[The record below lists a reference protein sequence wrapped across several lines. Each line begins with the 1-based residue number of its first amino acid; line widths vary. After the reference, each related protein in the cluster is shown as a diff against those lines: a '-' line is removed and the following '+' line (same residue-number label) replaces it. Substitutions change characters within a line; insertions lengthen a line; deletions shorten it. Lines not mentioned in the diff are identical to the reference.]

1 MKNNSLPLKLERLGE
16 IDPSRICCSY
26 SLMYLK
32 NVQSLGDSIQKA
44 ADDAKRYKDNL
55 DLYFSRYFRSE
66 YVQFARAMLNEVIEK
81 IKP

>member
-1 MKNNSLPLKLERLGE
+1 
-16 IDPSRICCSY
+16 
-26 SLMYLK
+26 MYLK

-55 DLYFSRYFRSE
+55 DLYFSRDFRSE

>member
-1 MKNNSLPLKLERLGE
+1 
-16 IDPSRICCSY
+16 
-26 SLMYLK
+26 MYLK

-55 DLYFSRYFRSE
+55 DLYFSRDFRSE

-81 IKP
+81 IKPWPSTKPTVSWASPQELAKKN